1 MTTGALKL
9 KVAKVQFQQIRFLEI
24 LAEVTMKITQ
34 HSETKQTLNEFSG
47 DVLWLILITNWLL
60 VKM

>member
-1 MTTGALKL
+1 MRTGALKL

-34 HSETKQTLNEFSG
+34 HSETKQTLN
-47 DVLWLILITNWLL
+47 
-60 VKM
+60 